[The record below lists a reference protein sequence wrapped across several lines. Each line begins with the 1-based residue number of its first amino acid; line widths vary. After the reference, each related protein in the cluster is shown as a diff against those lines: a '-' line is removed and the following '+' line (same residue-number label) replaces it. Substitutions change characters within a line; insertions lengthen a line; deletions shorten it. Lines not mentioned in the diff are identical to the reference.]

1 MTSLQARVRDAKAVN
16 ISGILYDQL
25 LIRTDV
31 YITVQ
36 GQRDGGFVA

>member
-1 MTSLQARVRDAKAVN
+1 MTSLPAQVKDAKAVN
-16 ISGILYDQL
+16 IHRIPDL
-25 LIRTDV
+25 LTHTDV